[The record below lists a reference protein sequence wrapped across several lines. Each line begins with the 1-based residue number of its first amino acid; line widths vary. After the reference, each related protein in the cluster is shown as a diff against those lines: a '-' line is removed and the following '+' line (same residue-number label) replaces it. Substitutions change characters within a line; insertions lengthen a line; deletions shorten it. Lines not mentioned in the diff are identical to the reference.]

1 MPTDSPAKGPT
12 PPEPQL
18 LDPAHLS
25 QSRRQLLLALGEQEY
40 RLWINNPITRAYHQY
55 LADQIAYLREG
66 VADLVELGALGPDHQ
81 KPTQNANVLGGR
93 LNQLRDLLDLK
104 LETIQAFYSED
115 SDDRQDQ

>member
-1 MPTDSPAKGPT
+1 
-12 PPEPQL
+12 
-18 LDPAHLS
+18 
-25 QSRRQLLLALGEQEY
+25 
-40 RLWINNPITRAYHQY
+40 
-55 LADQIAYLREG
+55 